1 MSESLLFGIASVFM
15 FGIGAQWL
23 AWRFK
28 LPSILLLLIF
38 GFIAGP
44 LTGLLDPQLL
54 TGDLLFPFVALAVGI
69 ILFEGGLS
77 LRLNELREVGT
88 AVRNLITVGVLVTWV
103 LSAVGARY
111 LVGFD
116 WSLAIVIGALL
127 TVTGPTVVI
136 PLLRHVRPTGRVG
149 TIAKWEGITID
160 PVGAILAV
168 LVLETILFLNETS
181 SGASSAFFHA
191 IQGLF
196 LEIVIGVGVSVLGS
210 ALLIL
215 LLRRRLV
222 PDYLQNPITLMVVI
236 AAFAISDLLQHESG
250 LLATTLMGII
260 MANQSYVSVRRIVEF
275 KEDLRVL
282 LISVLFI
289 VLTARLELSALAN
302 LGLGSFLFLAFLI
315 VIVRPAAVWISSRGT
330 QLNMKEQGFLAWLAP
345 RGIVAAAVASL
356 FAFRLESLGLFPE
369 DTDAIV
375 PVVFLVIGGTVAIY
389 GLTISP
395 LARWMGLAQPNP
407 QGVLILGAH
416 QWAQRIAKVLHD
428 NKFKVLLIDANYGNI
443 RQAQNRGLPAQR
455 ANALSESIIDE
466 VDLNGI
472 GRLLALTP
480 NDEVNSLSALHF
492 YEIFESNDI
501 YQITT
506 RSEHQRSHEGEL
518 PRHLRGRPLFGSD
531 VTYGSLSDRFSEG
544 GEIETF
550 ELTEEVSVEDVQER
564 YGPEGLIPLFLIQ
577 GPDKLFVYAGEKP
590 AAEPEPGQKL
600 VALVDPKAEK
610 PAAEPE
616 PEAVATDGADGAPAD
631 TLENADASPEVTPST
646 PHQDPS

>member
-38 GFIAGP
+38 GLIAGP

-77 LRLNELREVGT
+77 LRLDELREVGK
-88 AVRNLITVGVLVTWV
+88 AVRNLITIGVLVTWI

-111 LVGFD
+111 LVGFE

-136 PLLRHVRPTGRVG
+136 PLLRHVRPTGRIG

-168 LVLETILFLNETS
+168 LVLETVLFLNETAAVAEV
-181 SGASSAFFHA
+181 GNVVLHA
-191 IQGLF
+191 VEGLF
-196 LEIVIGVGVSVLGS
+196 LEIVIGIGVSVLGS

-215 LLRRRLV
+215 LLHRRLI
-222 PDYLQNPITLMVVI
+222 PDYLQNPLALMVVI

-260 MANQSYVSVRRIVEF
+260 MANQRYVSVRRIVEF

-289 VLTARLELSALAN
+289 VLTARLELSALTS

-315 VIVRPAAVWISSRGT
+315 VVVRPVAVWVSARGT
-330 QLNMKEQGFLAWLAP
+330 QLSMKEQGFLAWLAP

-356 FAFRLESLGLFPE
+356 FAFRLENLGLFPE
-369 DTDAIV
+369 YTDAIV

-389 GLTISP
+389 GLTLSP

-416 QWAQRIAKVLHD
+416 RWAQRLAKVLHD
-428 NKFKVLLIDANYGNI
+428 NQFKVLLIDGNASNI
-443 RQAQNRGLPAQR
+443 QQAQSHDLPARR
-455 ANALSESIIDE
+455 ANVLSETIIDE
-466 VDLNGI
+466 LDLNGI

-480 NDEVNSLSALHF
+480 NDEVNSLAALHF

-501 YQITT
+501 YQIST

-518 PRHLRGRPLFGSD
+518 PRHLRGRPLFGSG
-531 VTYGSLSDRFSEG
+531 VTYGELSERFEEG
-544 GEIETF
+544 AEIETF
-550 ELTEEVSVEDVQER
+550 EITEKVSVEDVQKR
-564 YGPEGLIPLFLIQ
+564 YGSDGLIPLFLIQ
-577 GPDKLFVYAGEKP
+577 GSDQLFIYAGEKSVT
-590 AAEPEPGQKL
+590 EPGQKL
-600 VALVDPKAEK
+600 IALVDPAAQKPEAEQ
-610 PAAEPE
+610 PEAEQPEAEPE
-616 PEAVATDGADGAPAD
+616 SVTTNGAGDAEA
-631 TLENADASPEVTPST
+631 TPDLIPTT
-646 PHQDPS
+646 PRQDPS

>member
-77 LRLNELREVGT
+77 LRLNELREVGKS
-88 AVRNLITVGVLVTWV
+88 VRNLITIGVLVTWV

-168 LVLETILFLNETS
+168 LVLETILFLNENA
-181 SGASSAFFHA
+181 SGASSVFFHA

-315 VIVRPAAVWISSRGT
+315 IIVRPVAVWISARGT

-416 QWAQRIAKVLHD
+416 RWAQRMAKVLHD
-428 NKFKVLLIDANYGNI
+428 NKFKVLLIDGNASNI
-443 RQAQNRGLPAQR
+443 KQAQNRGLPAQR
-455 ANALSESIIDE
+455 ANVLSETIIDE
-466 VDLNGI
+466 LDLNGI

-480 NDEVNSLSALHF
+480 NDEVNSLAALHF

-501 YQITT
+501 YQIST

-531 VTYGSLSDRFSEG
+531 VTYGELSERFEEG
-544 GEIETF
+544 AEIETF
-550 ELTEEVSVEDVQER
+550 EITEKVGVEDIQER
-564 YGPEGLIPLFLIQ
+564 YGPDGLIPLFLIQ
-577 GPDKLFVYAGEKP
+577 GGGQLFIYAGEGP
-590 AAEPEPGQKL
+590 VTEPGQKL

-610 PAAEPE
+610 PEAEPE
-616 PEAVATDGADGAPAD
+616 LEAVTAGGADGAPTD
-631 TLENADASPEVTPST
+631 DLENADASPEVTPST